1 MRMLRLHQGGEL
13 VLINPAQIQTV
24 QRADD
29 ELDTT
34 LGTVIRFS
42 GSDWLY
48 VDENLET
55 IDRLVA
61 LS

>member
-1 MRMLRLHQGGEL
+1 MRMLRLHQHGEL

-24 QRADD
+24 QRTDD
-29 ELDTT
+29 ELDAT

-55 IDRLVA
+55 IDRQIS

>member
-1 MRMLRLHQGGEL
+1 MRLLRLHQHGEL
-13 VLINPAQIQTV
+13 VLLNPAQILIV
-24 QRADD
+24 FPRENAA
-29 ELDTT
+29 
-34 LGTVIRFS
+34 GTVIRFS

-55 IDRLVA
+55 IDRQIS